1 MDDDPYPSMLLLAE
15 IAQVSA
21 GFWLIN
27 GLFFI
32 ALLVFSAFISGS
44 EVAFFS
50 LTQQDLR
57 DLQAKSDE
65 KSQLVLKL
73 VAHPERLL
81 GTILVLNVFLKIF
94 LVTLSTFMT
103 WTYFGTEGLGLAIVF
118 AQAVIMV
125 LLLAFLGEVIPRAYA
140 NEFRVDYAKASVQTV
155 YVFSIILSPLTSFL
169 NGITHVFERRID
181 KKGYSLSVNELQQAL
196 EITTENTTTE
206 EKDILKGIVNFGTLT
221 VRQVMQSRMDLT
233 AVDITMDFHELMD
246 KINKSGYSR
255 IPVYNE
261 TIDHIEGILYI
272 KDLLN
277 HIEKEEDFEWQKLI
291 RKPMFVPEYKK
302 VDALL
307 KDFKNKRVHM
317 AIVVDE
323 YGGTSGLV
331 TLEDLIEE
339 IIGEIND
346 EFDDIEDVS
355 FRQLDEHTY
364 IFEGKISLN
373 DFCKKLEIEPQVFD
387 EVRGENESLGG
398 LLLELNTRLPKSGTK
413 IVYDQFEF
421 TVLAVDAK
429 KIKKVKVFVQPDLQ
443 KNVNHNLD

>member
-125 LLLAFLGEVIPRAYA
+125 LLLVFLGEVVPRAYA
-140 NEFRVDYAKASVQTV
+140 NESRDRKSTR
-155 YVFSIILSPLTSFL
+155 L
-169 NGITHVFERRID
+169 NSSHV
-181 KKGYSLSVNELQQAL
+181 
-196 EITTENTTTE
+196 
-206 EKDILKGIVNFGTLT
+206 
-221 VRQVMQSRMDLT
+221 
-233 AVDITMDFHELMD
+233 
-246 KINKSGYSR
+246 
-255 IPVYNE
+255 
-261 TIDHIEGILYI
+261 
-272 KDLLN
+272 
-277 HIEKEEDFEWQKLI
+277 
-291 RKPMFVPEYKK
+291 
-302 VDALL
+302 
-307 KDFKNKRVHM
+307 
-317 AIVVDE
+317 
-323 YGGTSGLV
+323 
-331 TLEDLIEE
+331 
-339 IIGEIND
+339 
-346 EFDDIEDVS
+346 
-355 FRQLDEHTY
+355 
-364 IFEGKISLN
+364 KIS
-373 DFCKKLEIEPQVFD
+373 
-387 EVRGENESLGG
+387 
-398 LLLELNTRLPKSGTK
+398 
-413 IVYDQFEF
+413 Y
-421 TVLAVDAK
+421 A
-429 KIKKVKVFVQPDLQ
+429 
-443 KNVNHNLD
+443 